1 MYFIII
7 FLLVMM
13 RWLLEIVNVVWIYDI
28 KFFIFFSFFVNVIEF
43 FSIKD
48 INYKNVKFKAI
59 NGWLKVLV
67 LSFIK
72 CFLLMV
78 VRISFNGLEV
88 MIVYLF

>member
-13 RWLLEIVNVVWIYDI
+13 RWLLEIVNVV
-28 KFFIFFSFFVNVIEF
+28 FFSFFVNVVEF

-48 INYKNVKFKAI
+48 INYKNVKFKVI